1 MNRLLL
7 CLQDMKG
14 RIYKLEY
21 LLNNVHSEVT
31 SSGADTHIQQ
41 NGKVQRK
48 LVSKSHEM
56 QDITI
61 RNFVLQKPRVT
72 SHSLMYNLSQLINEL
87 EGNQQQEHYELKSV
101 SIMFTPPVKEL
112 KRLLILAVEIPS
124 IKGSL
129 VQSVGLLNI

>member
-31 SSGADTHIQQ
+31 SSGTDTHIEQ
-41 NGKVQRK
+41 NWKVQRK

-56 QDITI
+56 
-61 RNFVLQKPRVT
+61 
-72 SHSLMYNLSQLINEL
+72 
-87 EGNQQQEHYELKSV
+87 
-101 SIMFTPPVKEL
+101 
-112 KRLLILAVEIPS
+112 
-124 IKGSL
+124 
-129 VQSVGLLNI
+129 